1 MQKEIHIIKGTG
13 AESYKSFVARMFSLS
28 DLVMKEKHPKTLKIS
43 LTTSAP
49 PALSVIP
56 FRRAK
61 LAVISMECEG
71 DKSPDIIQKTEAYVG
86 SYQVEEAE
94 PVSYTK
100 TWEDQSPT
108 PGVCLLTLFHKKP
121 GLTQDEFLHR
131 WFQGHTPLS
140 LRLHPLWNYNRNVV
154 KKKLV
159 EESPWY
165 DGIVEEQFRKA
176 SELLNPFIFFGPP
189 LKVPG
194 HMMEVWKDS
203 RSFIH
208 MKRIETYLASEYH
221 MKSQLFSE

>member
-1 MQKEIHIIKGTG
+1 MQKEIHIIKGSGT
-13 AESYKSFVARMFSLS
+13 ESYKSFVSRIFLFTDQVLKEMDPKSLK
-28 DLVMKEKHPKTLKIS
+28 VS

-49 PALSVIP
+49 PVLSVIP
-56 FRRAK
+56 FRREK
-61 LAVISMECEG
+61 IAVVSMESEVNNAPEILQ
-71 DKSPDIIQKTEAYVG
+71 KKTEAYLG
-86 SYQVEEAE
+86 SYKVEEAE

-100 TWEDQSPT
+100 TWDDRSPT

-159 EESPWY
+159 EISPWY

-189 LKVPG
+189 LKVPA
-194 HMMEVWKDS
+194 HMVEVWKDT

-221 MKSQLFSE
+221 MKT